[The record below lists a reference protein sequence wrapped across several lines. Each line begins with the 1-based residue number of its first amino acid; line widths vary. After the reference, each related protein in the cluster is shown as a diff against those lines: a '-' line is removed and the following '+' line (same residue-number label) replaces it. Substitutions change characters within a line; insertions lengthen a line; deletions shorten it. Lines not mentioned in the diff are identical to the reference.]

1 MDESCEFLGGVVCDC
16 APTASG
22 YFLVNS
28 GDVGVDGDVDVID
41 LAETSANKHSVAA
54 ILESNIGVCNPFFS
68 LSSKV
73 VFDKYKTPCSSAAE
87 GKTPLL
93 RDLPVLLLVFI

>member
-1 MDESCEFLGGVVCDC
+1 MDESCGFLGGVVCDC
-16 APTASG
+16 EPVVSG
-22 YFLVNS
+22 YLLVNS
-28 GDVGVDGDVDVID
+28 GDVGDVGVDVID
-41 LAETSANKHSVAA
+41 LAETSASKHSVAA